1 MNKLTKFL
9 SILALGCTCFAAANA
24 QDYYTDEAD
33 RTQRDPL
40 SCTSIMVGK
49 KASADGSVI
58 TSHTCDSWYRTWMTV
73 RPAADYKEG
82 EMENIYDG
90 RMHTEWVEDM
100 SKVVV
105 KGQIPQVSHTYRLLD
120 TSYPCLNEKQLG
132 MGETTISGRDTL
144 RNKNGMFMIEEL
156 QRVALERCTTAREAI
171 KLMGELVKQYGYG
184 DSGECLTIAD
194 TKEVWIFEIFG
205 EGPDKI
211 GGVWAA
217 QRIQDDEVAVSANI
231 PRIST
236 LNLKDKNN
244 YMASDN
250 VFDVAKKLGLWDG
263 KEPFKFWK
271 AYGGPNYSGDWKNYS
286 TREFFIY
293 TSLAPSLGLTE
304 DMEEM
309 PLGVKP
315 EKLVTVEEVARLLG
329 SYYEGTEKDLS
340 GRLKVAQRN
349 RKTGEMDTIVSP
361 VANPWMRSDEI
372 ALYAALGDDKM
383 KWTRTVAVPQCAYS
397 TIIQLRDWLPDAV
410 GGVVWMSLDNPGESP
425 RFPIFC
431 GTANLPN
438 VLRVC
443 GNHRYRDDSALWHY
457 RQTNKLATVRW
468 GTCRKTLEPARD
480 YFLKKGMRELPFV
493 EETYKS
499 ILEKDGNEEAEAF
512 LTNYTADF
520 VGATILKWDELYR
533 TYWRQFWSGF

>member
-40 SCTSIMVGK
+40 SCTSIMVGN

-431 GTANLPN
+431 GTASLPG
-438 VLRVC
+438 VLKVC

>member
-231 PRIST
+231 PRISA

-431 GTANLPN
+431 GTASLPG
-438 VLRVC
+438 VLKVC

>member
-372 ALYAALGDDKM
+372 ALYAALGDEKM

-431 GTANLPN
+431 GTASLPN

-493 EETYKS
+493 EKTYKS